1 MGVALITPLFKME
14 VNKTAKSLSGMR
26 IAVCGK
32 GGGGKSTFV
41 TLMAEVLR
49 DKGYKVHVVDG
60 DASNPGLWWMLGFE
74 EAPDSLIDFY
84 GGKFFSGGKVTCPVD
99 DPTPLERGE
108 IGLDEIPH
116 EYFVEKK
123 GLTFFR
129 VGKIESVFEG
139 CDGPE
144 SKVVRDFR
152 VPGDHVTLI
161 DLTAGLEHF
170 ARGVEINADGV
181 VAVVD
186 PTSTSLELA
195 RKAKDMVE
203 GMKRGVKPAT
213 VHLENPD
220 DVATMKRLA
229 KSSKVKYLWV
239 ILNKIRS
246 EKIESLMRERLR
258 EYGIEP
264 IGSIREDLE
273 SLESA
278 LEGASLRESGA
289 REDIEEIVNELEEE
303 VRALL
308 ETRGGAR

>member
-1 MGVALITPLFKME
+1 
-14 VNKTAKSLSGMR
+14 MR
-26 IAVCGK
+26 IVVCGK
-32 GGGGKSTFV
+32 GGSGKSTFV
-41 TLMAEVLR
+41 TLMANVLR

-108 IGLDEIPH
+108 IGLDEIPP
-116 EYFVEKK
+116 EYFVENE

-152 VPGDHVTLI
+152 IPGDHVTLI

-181 VAVVD
+181 VAIVD

-229 KSSKVKYLWV
+229 KSAKVKYLWV
-239 ILNKIRS
+239 ILNKMRS
-246 EKIESLMRERLR
+246 KKIESLMRERLR

-264 IGSIREDLE
+264 IGSIHEDLE
-273 SLESA
+273 ILESSLEGTA
-278 LEGASLRESGA
+278 LRESGA
-289 REDIEEIVNELEEE
+289 RKDAEEIVNELEEE

>member
-1 MGVALITPLFKME
+1 M
-14 VNKTAKSLSGMR
+14 AKSLSGMR
-26 IAVCGK
+26 IVVCGK
-32 GGGGKSTFV
+32 GGSGKSTFV
-41 TLMAEVLR
+41 TLMASVLR

-152 VPGDHVTLI
+152 IPGDHVTLI

-229 KSSKVKYLWV
+229 KSAKVKYLWV

-246 EKIESLMRERLR
+246 KKIESLMRERLR

-264 IGSIREDLE
+264 IGSIHEDLE
-273 SLESA
+273 ILESS

-289 REDIEEIVNELEEE
+289 REDVEEIVNKLEEE

>member
-1 MGVALITPLFKME
+1 M
-14 VNKTAKSLSGMR
+14 AKSLSGMR
-26 IAVCGK
+26 IVVCGK
-32 GGGGKSTFV
+32 GGSGKSTFV
-41 TLMAEVLR
+41 TLMASVLKDR
-49 DKGYKVHVVDG
+49 GYKVHVVDG
-60 DASNPGLWWMLGFE
+60 DASNPGLWWMLGFD
-74 EAPDSLIDFY
+74 EAPKPLIDFY
-84 GGKFFSGGKVTCPVD
+84 GGKFFGGGKVTCPVD

-108 IGLDEIPH
+108 ISLDEIPH
-116 EYFVEKK
+116 EYFAKNE

-152 VPGDHVTLI
+152 IPGDHVTLI

-181 VAVVD
+181 VAIVD

-203 GMKRGVKPAT
+203 GMKRGLKPAT
-213 VHLENPD
+213 VHLESPK
-220 DVATMKRLA
+220 DVEMAEKLA
-229 KSSKVKYLWV
+229 RSAKVKHLWV
-239 ILNKIRS
+239 VLNKIRS
-246 EKIESLMRERLR
+246 KRIESLVRERLE

-273 SLESA
+273 ILESS

-289 REDIEEIVNELEEE
+289 REDVEKIVSELEE
-303 VRALL
+303 A
-308 ETRGGAR
+308 ARQMPRSAT

>member
-1 MGVALITPLFKME
+1 MT
-14 VNKTAKSLSGMR
+14 R
-26 IAVCGK
+26 
-32 GGGGKSTFV
+32 
-41 TLMAEVLR
+41 VLR
-49 DKGYKVHVVDG
+49 DKGYSVHVVDG
-60 DASNPGLWWMLGFE
+60 DASNPGLWWMLGFDE
-74 EAPDSLIDFY
+74 GPKPLIDFY

-116 EYFVEKK
+116 EYFVENE
-123 GLTFFR
+123 GVTFFR

-152 VPGDHVTLI
+152 ISGNHVTLV

-181 VAVVD
+181 VAIVD

-203 GMKRGVKPAT
+203 GMKRGLKPAT
-213 VHLENPD
+213 VHLENPK
-220 DVATMKRLA
+220 DVEMAEKLA
-229 KSSKVKYLWV
+229 RSAKVKHLWV
-239 ILNKIRS
+239 VLNKIRS
-246 EKIESLMRERLR
+246 KRIESLVRERLE

-273 SLESA
+273 ILESSLE
-278 LEGASLRESGA
+278 GIPLRESGA
-289 REDIEEIVNELEEE
+289 REDVEEIVSELEEA
-303 VRALL
+303 VRQMPRSA
-308 ETRGGAR
+308 TYR

>member
-1 MGVALITPLFKME
+1 MGVALVTLLFRME
-14 VNKTAKSLSGMR
+14 VNRVARPLSGMR
-26 IAVCGK
+26 IVVCGK
-32 GGGGKSTFV
+32 GGSGKSTFV
-41 TLMAEVLR
+41 TLMTRVLR
-49 DKGYKVHVVDG
+49 DKGYSVHVVDG

-74 EAPDSLIDFY
+74 EAPKPLIDFY
-84 GGKFFSGGKVTCPVD
+84 GGKFFKGGKVTCPVD

-116 EYFVEKK
+116 EYFAEKE

-152 VPGDHVTLI
+152 IPGDHVTLV

-181 VAVVD
+181 VAIVD

-203 GMKRGVKPAT
+203 GMKRGLKPAT
-213 VHLENPD
+213 VHLESPK
-220 DVATMKRLA
+220 DVEMAERLA
-229 KSSKVKYLWV
+229 RSAKVKHLWV
-239 ILNKIRS
+239 VLNKIRS
-246 EKIESLMRERLR
+246 KRIESLMRKRLE

-264 IGSIREDLE
+264 IGSIREDPEILE
-273 SLESA
+273 SS

-289 REDIEEIVNELEEE
+289 REDVEKIVSELEEAI
-303 VRALL
+303 RQMPRSA
-308 ETRGGAR
+308 T

>member
-1 MGVALITPLFKME
+1 
-14 VNKTAKSLSGMR
+14 
-26 IAVCGK
+26 VCGK
-32 GGGGKSTFV
+32 GGSGKSTFV
-41 TLMAEVLR
+41 TLMTRVLR
-49 DKGYKVHVVDG
+49 DKGYSVHVVDG

-74 EAPDSLIDFY
+74 EAPKPLIDFY

-116 EYFVEKK
+116 EYFIEKE
-123 GLTFFR
+123 GVTFFR

-152 VPGDHVTLI
+152 IPGDHVTLV

-181 VAVVD
+181 VAIVD

-195 RKAKDMVE
+195 RKAKEMVE
-203 GMKRGVKPAT
+203 GMKRGLKPAT
-213 VHLENPD
+213 VHLENPK
-220 DVATMKRLA
+220 DVEMAEKLA
-229 KSSKVKYLWV
+229 RSAKVEYLWV
-239 ILNKIRS
+239 VLNKIRS
-246 EKIESLMRERLR
+246 KRIESLMRKRLE

-264 IGSIREDLE
+264 IGSIREDPEILE
-273 SLESA
+273 SS

-289 REDIEEIVNELEEE
+289 REDVEKIVSELEEA
-303 VRALL
+303 VRQMPRSA
-308 ETRGGAR
+308 T